1 MQKKLSEMR
10 PGEEG
15 IIVGFSRGPSTLL
28 RRLLDMGLVKNTRI
42 KVIRNAPLGDPVE
55 FEALGYP
62 ISLRKEEAKYII
74 VEVGL

>member
-1 MQKKLSEMR
+1 MRKKLSDMK

-15 IIVGFSRGPSTLL
+15 VIVNIMRASPLL
-28 RRLLDMGLVKNTRI
+28 MRRMLDMGLVKNTRI

-62 ISLRKEEAKYII
+62 ISLRKSEARYIV
-74 VEVGL
+74 VEVG